1 MGPRPAKG
9 RYSVNDSIF
18 LNDLVERCAKSPHLP
33 AYESGGWG
41 LSYGQLLTRAKTLAA
56 ALDQLWPGDGPILL
70 YGHKQTALPIGMLAC
85 LLAGRAYVPCD
96 ESWPAARVATVFQQA
111 KAAALLFANEAPT
124 PWPEELPIAPL
135 WPMSEPGIVEPLAA
149 ARPSGPE
156 QPAYILFSSGST
168 GQPKGIPVPRR
179 ALRNFARWITSLPA
193 LALHPG
199 ETVVGQAAFSFDL
212 SLADLV
218 LSFCS
223 QGRLVSLSRE
233 DQADLARLFAQ
244 LEKSSAAILVCT
256 PTFLELCLCDKE
268 FAPALLP
275 KLRVVFCCGE
285 VLPRPVAEKF
295 RRRFPGTTLL
305 NAYGPTEAACA
316 VCAVNTADMLDTFP
330 EGPLPVGLVADAAVQ
345 IAALDSTGQVL
356 PEGETGE
363 LALQGESVFAG
374 YLPGSGN
381 ARFSDGWY
389 HTGDRGFVKAG
400 HVWCTGRLDDQLKYC
415 GWRIEPGEV
424 EAALLAIPQVE
435 RAAVLPQR
443 AEDGRVRRLCAFLQA
458 KESAR
463 LSDEDIRGLLAECLP
478 AYMLP
483 CRFFWLDTLPVTE
496 NGKCDRA
503 QLIRDFLS

>member
-1 MGPRPAKG
+1 MDPRPAKG

-41 LSYGQLLTRAKTLAA
+41 LSYGQLLTRTKTLAA
-56 ALDQLWPGDGPILL
+56 ALNQLWPGDGPILL

-85 LLAGRAYVPCD
+85 LLAGRPYVPCD
-96 ESWPAARVATVFQQA
+96 ESWPAARVASVFRQA
-111 KAAALLFANEAPT
+111 GAAALLFADEPPA

-135 WPMSEPGIVEPLAA
+135 WPMSEPGMVEPLAA
-149 ARPSGPE
+149 PRPCDPE
-156 QPAYILFSSGST
+156 QTAYIMFSSGST

-179 ALRNFARWITSLPA
+179 AVRNFARWITSLPA
-193 LALHPG
+193 LALRPG

-212 SLADLV
+212 SLADLS
-218 LSFCS
+218 LSFCN

-233 DQADLARLFAQ
+233 DQADPARLFEQ
-244 LEKSSAAILVCT
+244 LAKSNAAILVCT
-256 PTFLELCLCDKE
+256 PTFLELCLCDKS
-268 FAPALLP
+268 FIPALLP
-275 KLRVVFCCGE
+275 KLRAVFCCGE
-285 VLPRPVAEKF
+285 ILPRPVAEKF
-295 RRRFPGTTLL
+295 THRFPNAVLL

-316 VCAVNTADMLDTFP
+316 VCAVNVADALTAFA

-345 IAALDSTGQVL
+345 IAALDSDGQIV

-363 LALQGESVFAG
+363 LALRGESVFAG
-374 YLPGSGN
+374 YLPGSGG
-381 ARFSDGWY
+381 ARFSDDWY
-389 HTGDRGFVKAG
+389 HTGDRGFIKDG

-424 EAALLAIPQVE
+424 EAALLALPGVE

-443 AEDGRVRRLCAFLQA
+443 TEDGRVRRLCAFLQA
-458 KESAR
+458 KESSRFA
-463 LSDEDIRGLLAECLP
+463 DEEIRRLLAECLP

-483 CRFFWLDTLPVTE
+483 GRFFWLDTLPVTE